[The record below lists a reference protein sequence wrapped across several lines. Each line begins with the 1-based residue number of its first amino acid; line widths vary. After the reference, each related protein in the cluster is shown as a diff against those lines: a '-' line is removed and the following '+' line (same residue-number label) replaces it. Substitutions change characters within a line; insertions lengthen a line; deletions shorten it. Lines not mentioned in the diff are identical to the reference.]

1 MVDTQPGLWTVQ
13 GIHLSGDTRPRL
25 KVDHLDIMAGRTAV
39 LGPSGAGKTTL
50 LNLLVGFESP
60 HHGRIETRLPTDT
73 GRLPLF
79 WIPPDGGLWPQATVD
94 EHLQAVAPHGPQS
107 SQDTLAQF
115 GLDHLQNT
123 CPGQLSA
130 GERSRLSVARGL
142 AANAGVLVADEPLVH
157 VDPARLD
164 RDWESL
170 VSGTRQAGTS
180 LVFATHLPSQALRHA
195 DRVVVLSDGQVI
207 AEGHMAKL
215 YTHPPSREVAESL
228 GPANWFELE
237 DAIAWAVGEEHTCL
251 RPEQVVLEADPS
263 GPARIVGS
271 HDIGAFRETR
281 LELIDRA
288 RGRTIL
294 HLADSAPPPS
304 DLRVKITRRIFAE

>member
-1 MVDTQPGLWTVQ
+1 MTQSHGPLWTLDSVQ
-13 GIHLSGDTRPRL
+13 LDGDRRPRL
-25 KVDHLDIMAGRTAV
+25 DVEHLEIRTGCTAIV
-39 LGPSGAGKTTL
+39 GASGAGKTSL

-142 AANAGVLVADEPLVH
+142 AANASVLVADEPLVH

-228 GPANWFELE
+228 GPANWFEPE
-237 DAIAWAVGEEHTCL
+237 DAL
-251 RPEQVVLEADPS
+251 S
-263 GPARIVGS
+263 
-271 HDIGAFRETR
+271 
-281 LELIDRA
+281 LIH
-288 RGRTIL
+288 I
-294 HLADSAPPPS
+294 
-304 DLRVKITRRIFAE
+304 